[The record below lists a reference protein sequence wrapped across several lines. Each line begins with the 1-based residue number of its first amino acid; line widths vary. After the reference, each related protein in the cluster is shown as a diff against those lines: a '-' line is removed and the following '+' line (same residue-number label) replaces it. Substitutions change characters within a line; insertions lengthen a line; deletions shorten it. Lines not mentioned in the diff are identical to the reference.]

1 MMENKFFKR
10 IHYGTFATPQ
20 IAYFRKG
27 FMKVKEMVS
36 M

>member
-1 MMENKFFKR
+1 MMENKNFKR
-10 IHYGTFATPQ
+10 IHYATFATPQ

-27 FMKVKEMVS
+27 FMKVKEMAS